1 MNILK
6 RTVGLLLFTGGCVG
20 NLCSQTA
27 GTFTLEE
34 IFALAEESNRDMSV
48 LRFAEQEAAQGV
60 EVAKNARLPDI
71 NVGLSVS
78 YLGDAYLWD
87 REFGNGMNAPMPHF
101 GNNFVFEASQVVY
114 AGGAVDAGIELARL
128 QRSAASVNKKIGEQE
143 LRLMLAGN
151 YLELF
156 KLGNMEKVY
165 LQNIAQTQKLIEEIE
180 AKQKQGTALKND
192 VTRYELQLKGLE
204 LAVLQLRNNM
214 AVINHKLCI
223 ATGLPEN
230 TEIVVDTTMAD
241 RLPEISSELEW
252 QDEAVGS
259 SPLLQRTQIAVDSS
273 KERERLARAERM
285 PSIALFAGDKLDGPV
300 TVEVPPIDKNLNYW
314 YVGVGVKYSLS
325 SLFKTGKS
333 VRLARVAVSH
343 AEENRLLAH
352 DNLRTEVKDA
362 YVHFDESFAV
372 YDTQMKSLDLARQNY
387 AVINN
392 RYLNGLALVT
402 DMLDASNMKLNAEL
416 QVVNARIGILFN
428 YYKLKKVAGKL

>member
-1 MNILK
+1 
-6 RTVGLLLFTGGCVG
+6 
-20 NLCSQTA
+20 
-27 GTFTLEE
+27 
-34 IFALAEESNRDMSV
+34 
-48 LRFAEQEAAQGV
+48 
-60 EVAKNARLPDI
+60 I